1 MDDPKRSD
9 ETSSRRDTNAGKGRR
24 KNEDDRDLA
33 QAEGGSIEVP
43 AKPVDIANDD

>member
-9 ETSSRRDTNAGKGRR
+9 ETSRRNPKAGKGRR

-43 AKPVDIANDD
+43 AKLDDLAKVD